1 MEVFLKGLN
10 AYGKHQ
16 EFPESLVGE
25 MSEDFSR
32 LTCEDLSALY
42 IINLQA
48 LDTRTN

>member
-1 MEVFLKGLN
+1 MEVSLKRLN
-10 AYGKHQ
+10 AYEKRQ

-32 LTCEDLSALY
+32 LTCEDLSALC

-48 LDTRTN
+48 LDTRAN